1 MEEIKVIAVM
11 NEAMI
16 ELLKEKGKD
25 YSGNK
30 KIQEYL
36 KDQAFFF
43 RIEKETAYKILYAV
57 GVNKKQIEK
66 TYKKLIGPTEYYNL
80 LNTGKIKDNDEQII
94 IKYDKYKHNELFKNK
109 RNR

>member
-30 KIQEYL
+30 NI
-36 KDQAFFF
+36 
-43 RIEKETAYKILYAV
+43 
-57 GVNKKQIEK
+57 
-66 TYKKLIGPTEYYNL
+66 
-80 LNTGKIKDNDEQII
+80 
-94 IKYDKYKHNELFKNK
+94 
-109 RNR
+109 